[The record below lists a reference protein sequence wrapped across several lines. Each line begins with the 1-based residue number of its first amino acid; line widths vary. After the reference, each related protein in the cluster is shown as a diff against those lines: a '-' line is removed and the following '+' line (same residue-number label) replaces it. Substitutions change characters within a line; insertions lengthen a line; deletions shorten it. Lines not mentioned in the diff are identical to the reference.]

1 MLIKYLKFLKRFLSG
16 KITLNFKSPKYIPI
30 VLFDGQSLTH
40 LKYLLTNY
48 EYNIL
53 EVRPNRI
60 NEIFISVKF
69 ITKFF
74 LNIFISSNKS
84 GKNLITIY
92 SYTVLKMIKP
102 KIVITS
108 IDNHGQF
115 SDLARLLDDEIQFLA
130 VQNANRHDF
139 AINLFKYENRTAKKN
154 INNDLYLPHYFCF
167 GQLEIDDCNFYKYG
181 SIGVANFFHYLN
193 QNKIKL
199 NKNKYDIC
207 LISEPSE
214 GSNAVLNQNSLEEG
228 YGAYFNKLGIIQ
240 LAGFAIKFSRK
251 HKLKFIFASKRAKK
265 TTLVKDSQY
274 NSEMNFYKKYLDKSD
289 FDYLMNNINEKKYF
303 FSSYQAIFESKI
315 AVAAQSTLLRNKI
328 GLNEKILACN
338 LSNFKIYDF
347 PINGVCRINNCNYED
362 FENRLQKILN
372 LSIKDYF
379 YNIDR
384 DKSYIMTFDKELS
397 TIDKIK
403 KKIDIFLKS

>member
-30 VLFDGQSLTH
+30 VLFDGESLTH

-74 LNIFISSNKS
+74 LNIFIISNKS

-139 AINLFKYENRTAKKN
+139 ATNLFKYENRIAKKN

-167 GQLEIDDCNFYKYG
+167 GQLEIDDCNLYKINVKNFYKYG

-207 LISEPSE
+207 LISEVAA
-214 GSNAVLNQNSLEEG
+214 GDNAAFNQNSIEEG
-228 YGAYFNKLGIIQ
+228 FAQI
-240 LAGFAIKFSRK
+240 ASFAIKFSRK
-251 HKLKFIFASKRAKK
+251 HKLKFIFAGKRIKQTA
-265 TTLVKDSQY
+265 LVKDSQY
-274 NSEMNFYKKYLDKSD
+274 DVEINFYKKYLDKSD
-289 FDYLMNNINEKKYF
+289 FDYLMNNLNEKKDF
-303 FSSYQAIFESKI
+303 LSSFQAIFESKI

-338 LSNFKIYDF
+338 LTNFKIYDF
-347 PINGVCRINNCNYED
+347 PINGVCTINNCNYED

-372 LSIKDYF
+372 MSIKDYF

>member
-30 VLFDGQSLTH
+30 VLFDGESLTH

-74 LNIFISSNKS
+74 LNIFIISNKS

-115 SDLARLLDDEIQFLA
+115 SDLARLLDDDIQFLA

-139 AINLFKYENRTAKKN
+139 ASNLHRYENRIEKKN
-154 INNDLYLPHYFCF
+154 INNDFYLPHYFCF
-167 GQLEIDDCNFYKYG
+167 GQKEIDDCNLYKINVKNFYKYG

-207 LISEPSE
+207 LISEPAV
-214 GSNAVLNQNSLEEG
+214 GPNADFNQNSIKEG
-228 YGAYFNKLGIIQ
+228 CAQI
-240 LAGFAIKFSRK
+240 ARFAIKFSRK
-251 HKLKFIFASKRAKK
+251 HKLKFIFASKRIKK
-265 TTLVKDSQY
+265 TDLVKDSQY
-274 NSEMNFYKKYLDKSD
+274 DVEINFYKKYLDKSD
-289 FDYLMNNINEKKYF
+289 FDYLMNNFNEKKHF
-303 FSSYQAIFESKI
+303 LSSFQAIFESKV

-328 GLNEKILACN
+328 GLNEKILSCN
-338 LSNFKIYDF
+338 LTNFKIYDF
-347 PINGVCRINNCNYED
+347 PINGVCTINNCNYED

-372 LSIKDYF
+372 MSIKDYF

>member
-30 VLFDGQSLTH
+30 VLFDGVSLNH

-74 LNIFISSNKS
+74 LNIFIISNKS

-130 VQNANRHDF
+130 VQNANRYDF
-139 AINLFKYENRTAKKN
+139 AINLFKYENRIAKKN

-167 GQLEIDDCNFYKYG
+167 GQLEIDDCNLYKINVKNFYKYG

-207 LISEPSE
+207 LISELSE
-214 GSNAVLNQNSLEEG
+214 GENAAYKHNSMEEG
-228 YGAYFNKLGIIQ
+228 FAQI
-240 LAGFAIKFSRK
+240 ARFAIKFSRK
-251 HKLKFIFASKRAKK
+251 HKLKFIFAGKRIKQTA
-265 TTLVKDSQY
+265 LGKDSY
-274 NSEMNFYKKYLDKSD
+274 DREINFYKKYLDKSD
-289 FDYLMNNINEKKYF
+289 FDYLMNNFNEKKDF
-303 FSSYQAIFESKI
+303 LSSFQAIFESKV

-338 LSNFKIYDF
+338 LTNFKIYDF
-347 PINGVCRINNCNYED
+347 PINGVCTINNCNYED

-372 LSIKDYF
+372 MSIKDYF

>member
-30 VLFDGQSLTH
+30 VLFDGESLTH

-74 LNIFISSNKS
+74 LNIFIISNKS

-130 VQNANRHDF
+130 VQNANRLDF
-139 AINLFKYENRTAKKN
+139 ATNLFKYENRIAKKN

-167 GQLEIDDCNFYKYG
+167 GQLEIDDCNLYKINVKNFYKYG

-207 LISEPSE
+207 LISEPAV
-214 GSNAVLNQNSLEEG
+214 GQNADYNQNSIEEG
-228 YGAYFNKLGIIQ
+228 FAQI
-240 LAGFAIKFSRK
+240 ARFAIKFSRK
-251 HKLKFIFASKRAKK
+251 HKLKFIFAGKRIKQTA
-265 TTLVKDSQY
+265 LVKVSYDS
-274 NSEMNFYKKYLDKSD
+274 EINFYKKYLDKSD
-289 FDYLMNNINEKKYF
+289 FDYLMNNFNEKKDF
-303 FSSYQAIFESKI
+303 FSSFQAIFESKI

-328 GLNEKILACN
+328 GLNEKILSCN
-338 LSNFKIYDF
+338 LTNFKIYDF
-347 PINGVCRINNCNYED
+347 PINGVCTINNCNYED

-372 LSIKDYF
+372 MSIKDYF

>member
-30 VLFDGQSLTH
+30 VLFDGVSLNH

-53 EVRPNRI
+53 EVRPDRI

-74 LNIFISSNKS
+74 LNIFIISNKS

-130 VQNANRHDF
+130 VQNANRLDF
-139 AINLFKYENRTAKKN
+139 ATNLFRYENRIAKKN

-167 GQLEIDDCNFYKYG
+167 GQLEIDDCNLYKINVKNFYKYG

-207 LISEPSE
+207 LIAEPAGGE
-214 GSNAVLNQNSLEEG
+214 NAYYNHNSVEEG
-228 YGAYFNKLGIIQ
+228 FAQI
-240 LAGFAIKFSRK
+240 ARFAIKFSRK
-251 HKLKFIFASKRAKK
+251 HKLKFIFATKRIKK
-265 TTLVKDSQY
+265 TDLVKDSQY
-274 NSEMNFYKKYLDKSD
+274 NSEINYYKKYLDKSD
-289 FDYLMNNINEKKYF
+289 LDYLMNNLNEKKHF
-303 FSSYQAIFESKI
+303 LSSFQAIFESKV

-338 LSNFKIYDF
+338 LTNFKIYDF
-347 PINGVCRINNCNYED
+347 PINGVCTINNCNYED

-372 LSIKDYF
+372 MSIKDYF

>member
-30 VLFDGQSLTH
+30 VLFDGESLTH

-139 AINLFKYENRTAKKN
+139 ATNLFKYENRIAKKN

-167 GQLEIDDCNFYKYG
+167 GQLEIDDCNLYKINVKNFYKYG

-207 LISEPSE
+207 LISEPAV
-214 GSNAVLNQNSLEEG
+214 GQNADFNQNSIEEG
-228 YGAYFNKLGIIQ
+228 FAQI
-240 LAGFAIKFSRK
+240 ARFAIKFSRK
-251 HKLKFIFASKRAKK
+251 HKLKFIFAGKRIKQTA
-265 TTLVKDSQY
+265 LVKDSY
-274 NSEMNFYKKYLDKSD
+274 DSEINFYKKYLDKSD
-289 FDYLMNNINEKKYF
+289 FDYLMNNLNEKKHF
-303 FSSYQAIFESKI
+303 LSSFQAIFESKV
-315 AVAAQSTLLRNKI
+315 AVAAQSTLLRYKI
-328 GLNEKILACN
+328 GLNEKILSCN
-338 LSNFKIYDF
+338 LTNFKIYDF
-347 PINGVCRINNCNYED
+347 PINGVCTINNCNYED

-372 LSIKDYF
+372 MSIKDYF

>member
-30 VLFDGQSLTH
+30 VLFDGESLNH

-74 LNIFISSNKS
+74 LNIFIISNKS

-139 AINLFKYENRTAKKN
+139 AINLFKYENRIAKKN

-167 GQLEIDDCNFYKYG
+167 GQLEIDDCNLYKINVKNFYKYG

-207 LISEPSE
+207 LISEPAV
-214 GSNAVLNQNSLEEG
+214 GQNADFNQNSIEEG
-228 YGAYFNKLGIIQ
+228 FAQI
-240 LAGFAIKFSRK
+240 ARFAIKFSRK
-251 HKLKFIFASKRAKK
+251 HKLKFIFAGKRIKQTA
-265 TTLVKDSQY
+265 LVNDSY
-274 NSEMNFYKKYLDKSD
+274 DSEINFYKKYLDKSD
-289 FDYLMNNINEKKYF
+289 FDYLMNNLNEKKDF
-303 FSSYQAIFESKI
+303 LSSFQAIFESKV

-338 LSNFKIYDF
+338 LTNFKIYDF
-347 PINGVCRINNCNYED
+347 PINGVCTINNCNYED

-372 LSIKDYF
+372 MSIKDYF

>member
-30 VLFDGQSLTH
+30 VLFDGESLTH

-74 LNIFISSNKS
+74 LNIFIISNKS

-130 VQNANRHDF
+130 VQNANRQDF
-139 AINLFKYENRTAKKN
+139 AINLFRYENRIAKKN
-154 INNDLYLPHYFCF
+154 INTDFYLPHYFCF
-167 GQLEIDDCNFYKYG
+167 GQLEIDDCNLYKINVKNFYKYG

-207 LISEPSE
+207 LIAEPAE
-214 GSNAVLNQNSLEEG
+214 GVDAGFNENSMEEG
-228 YGAYFNKLGIIQ
+228 FAQI
-240 LAGFAIKFSRK
+240 ARFAIKFSRK
-251 HKLKFIFASKRAKK
+251 HKLKFIFASRRIKK
-265 TTLVKDSQY
+265 TDLVKDSQY
-274 NSEMNFYKKYLDKSD
+274 NSEINFYKKYLNKSD
-289 FDYLMNNINEKKYF
+289 FDYLMNNLNEKKHF
-303 FSSYQAIFESKI
+303 LSSFQAIFESKI

-328 GLNEKILACN
+328 GLNEKILSCN
-338 LSNFKIYDF
+338 LTNFKIYDF
-347 PINGVCRINNCNYED
+347 PINGVCTINNCNYED

-372 LSIKDYF
+372 MSIKDYF

-384 DKSYIMTFDKELS
+384 DKSYIVAFDKELS

>member
-1 MLIKYLKFLKRFLSG
+1 MLIKYLKFLKQFLSG

-30 VLFDGQSLTH
+30 VLFDGVSLTH

-139 AINLFKYENRTAKKN
+139 ATNLFKYENRIAKKN
-154 INNDLYLPHYFCF
+154 INNNLYLPHYFCF
-167 GQLEIDDCNFYKYG
+167 GQLEIDDCNLYKINVKNFYKHG

-207 LISEPSE
+207 LISEPAE
-214 GSNAVLNQNSLEEG
+214 GVDAYFNQNSMEEG
-228 YGAYFNKLGIIQ
+228 FAQI
-240 LAGFAIKFSRK
+240 ARFAIKFSRK
-251 HKLKFIFASKRAKK
+251 HKLKFIFASKRIKK
-265 TTLVKDSQY
+265 KALVKNSQY
-274 NSEMNFYKKYLDKSD
+274 DSEINFYKKYLDKSD
-289 FDYLMNNINEKKYF
+289 FDYLMNNFNERKDF
-303 FSSYQAIFESKI
+303 LSSFQPIFESKI

-328 GLNEKILACN
+328 GLNEKILSCN
-338 LSNFKIYDF
+338 LTNFKIYDF
-347 PINGVCRINNCNYED
+347 PINGVCTINNCNYED

-372 LSIKDYF
+372 MSIKDYF

-384 DKSYIMTFDKELS
+384 DKSYIVAFDKELS

>member
-30 VLFDGQSLTH
+30 VLFDGETLTH

-74 LNIFISSNKS
+74 LNIFITSNKS

-115 SDLARLLDDEIQFLA
+115 SDLARLLDDEIKFLA

-139 AINLFKYENRTAKKN
+139 ATNLFKYENRIAKKN
-154 INNDLYLPHYFCF
+154 INNDFYLPHYFCF
-167 GQLEIDDCNFYKYG
+167 GQLEIDDCNLYKINVKNFYKYG

-207 LISEPSE
+207 LIAEPAE
-214 GSNAVLNQNSLEEG
+214 GENAYYNHNSVEEG
-228 YGAYFNKLGIIQ
+228 FAQI
-240 LAGFAIKFSRK
+240 ARFAIKFSRK
-251 HKLKFIFASKRAKK
+251 HKLKFIFATKRIKK
-265 TTLVKDSQY
+265 TDLVKDSQHS
-274 NSEMNFYKKYLDKSD
+274 SEINYYKKYLDKSD
-289 FDYLMNNINEKKYF
+289 FDYLMNNLNEKKDF
-303 FSSYQAIFESKI
+303 FSSFQAIFESKI
-315 AVAAQSTLLRNKI
+315 AVATQSTLLRSKI
-328 GLNEKILACN
+328 ALNEKILSCN
-338 LSNFKIYDF
+338 LTNFKMYDF
-347 PINGVCRINNCNYED
+347 PINGVCTINNCNYED

-372 LSIKDYF
+372 MSIKDYF

>member
-1 MLIKYLKFLKRFLSG
+1 
-16 KITLNFKSPKYIPI
+16 
-30 VLFDGQSLTH
+30 
-40 LKYLLTNY
+40 
-48 EYNIL
+48 
-53 EVRPNRI
+53 
-60 NEIFISVKF
+60 
-69 ITKFF
+69 
-74 LNIFISSNKS
+74 
-84 GKNLITIY
+84 
-92 SYTVLKMIKP
+92 MIKP

-139 AINLFKYENRTAKKN
+139 ATNLFEYENRIAKKN
-154 INNDLYLPHYFCF
+154 INNNFYLPHYFCF
-167 GQLEIDDCNFYKYG
+167 GQLEIDDCNLYKINVKNFYKYG

-207 LISEPSE
+207 LISEPAE
-214 GSNAVLNQNSLEEG
+214 GGDAAFNQNSMEEG
-228 YGAYFNKLGIIQ
+228 FAQI
-240 LAGFAIKFSRK
+240 ARFAIKFSRK
-251 HKLKFIFASKRAKK
+251 HKLKFIFANKRIKK
-265 TTLVKDSQY
+265 TALVKDSQY
-274 NSEMNFYKKYLDKSD
+274 NSEINYYKKYLDKSD
-289 FDYLMNNINEKKYF
+289 FDYLMNNLNEKKD
-303 FSSYQAIFESKI
+303 FSASFQAIFESKI

-328 GLNEKILACN
+328 GLNEKILSCN
-338 LSNFKIYDF
+338 LTNFKIYDF
-347 PINGVCRINNCNYED
+347 PINGVCTINNCNYED

-372 LSIKDYF
+372 MSIKDYF

-403 KKIDIFLKS
+403 KKIDISLKS

>member
-1 MLIKYLKFLKRFLSG
+1 MLIKYLEFLKRFLSG

-30 VLFDGQSLTH
+30 VLFDGVSLTH

-60 NEIFISVKF
+60 NAIFISVKF

-74 LNIFISSNKS
+74 LNIFKSSNKS

-115 SDLARLLDDEIQFLA
+115 SDLARLLDDDIQFLA
-130 VQNANRHDF
+130 VQNSNRHDF
-139 AINLFKYENRTAKKN
+139 ASNLHRYENRIAKKN

-167 GQLEIDDCNFYKYG
+167 GQLEIDDCNLYKINVKNFYKYG

-207 LISEPSE
+207 LISEPSVGE
-214 GSNAVLNQNSLEEG
+214 NAAFNQNSMEEG
-228 YGAYFNKLGIIQ
+228 FAQI
-240 LAGFAIKFSRK
+240 ARFAIKFSRK
-251 HKLKFIFASKRAKK
+251 HKLKFIFAGKRIRQTALGK
-265 TTLVKDSQY
+265 VSYD
-274 NSEMNFYKKYLDKSD
+274 NEINFYKKYLDKSD
-289 FDYLMNNINEKKYF
+289 FDYLMNNLNEKKNF
-303 FSSYQAIFESKI
+303 LSSFQAIFESKV

-328 GLNEKILACN
+328 GLNEKILSCN
-338 LSNFKIYDF
+338 LTNFKIYDF
-347 PINGVCRINNCNYED
+347 PINGVCTINNCNYED

-372 LSIKDYF
+372 MSIKDYF

>member
-1 MLIKYLKFLKRFLSG
+1 MLIKYLKFLKQFLSG

-30 VLFDGQSLTH
+30 VLFDGESLNH

-74 LNIFISSNKS
+74 LNIFIISNKS

-139 AINLFKYENRTAKKN
+139 ATNLYKYENRIAKKN

-167 GQLEIDDCNFYKYG
+167 GQLEIDDCNLYKINVKNFYKYG

-207 LISEPSE
+207 LISEPAE
-214 GSNAVLNQNSLEEG
+214 GVDADFNQNSMEEG
-228 YGAYFNKLGIIQ
+228 FAQI
-240 LAGFAIKFSRK
+240 ARFAIKFSRK
-251 HKLKFIFASKRAKK
+251 HKLKFIFAGKSKKK
-265 TTLVKDSQY
+265 TALEKKQY
-274 NSEMNFYKKYLDKSD
+274 NSEINCYKKYLDKSD
-289 FDYLMNNINEKKYF
+289 FDYLMNNLNEKKD
-303 FSSYQAIFESKI
+303 FSASFQAIFESKI

-328 GLNEKILACN
+328 GLNEKILSCN
-338 LSNFKIYDF
+338 LTNFKIYDF
-347 PINGVCRINNCNYED
+347 PINGVCTINNCNYED

-372 LSIKDYF
+372 MSIKDYF

>member
-30 VLFDGQSLTH
+30 VLFDGESLNH

-74 LNIFISSNKS
+74 LNIFIISNKS

-154 INNDLYLPHYFCF
+154 INNDFYLPHYFCF
-167 GQLEIDDCNFYKYG
+167 GQLEIDDCNLYKINVKNFYKYG

-207 LISEPSE
+207 LISEPAV
-214 GSNAVLNQNSLEEG
+214 GQNADYNQNSIEEG
-228 YGAYFNKLGIIQ
+228 FAQI
-240 LAGFAIKFSRK
+240 ARFAIKFSRK
-251 HKLKFIFASKRAKK
+251 HKLKFIFATKRIKK
-265 TTLVKDSQY
+265 TDLVKAPY
-274 NSEMNFYKKYLDKSD
+274 HSEINYYKKYLDKSD
-289 FDYLMNNINEKKYF
+289 FDYLMNNFNEKKD
-303 FSSYQAIFESKI
+303 FSSSFQAIFESKV
-315 AVAAQSTLLRNKI
+315 AVGVQSTLLRNKI
-328 GLNEKILACN
+328 GHNEKILSCN
-338 LSNFKIYDF
+338 LTNFKIYDF
-347 PINGVCRINNCNYED
+347 PINGVCTINNCNYED
-362 FENRLQKILN
+362 LENRLQKILN
-372 LSIKDYF
+372 MSIKDYF
-379 YNIDR
+379 SNIDR

>member
-30 VLFDGQSLTH
+30 VLFDGESLNH

-74 LNIFISSNKS
+74 LNIFIISNKS

-139 AINLFKYENRTAKKN
+139 ATNLFKYENRIAKKN
-154 INNDLYLPHYFCF
+154 INNDFYLPHYFCF
-167 GQLEIDDCNFYKYG
+167 GQLEIDDCNLYKINVKNFYKYG

-207 LISEPSE
+207 LISEPAV
-214 GSNAVLNQNSLEEG
+214 GQNADVNQNSIEEG
-228 YGAYFNKLGIIQ
+228 FAQI
-240 LAGFAIKFSRK
+240 ARFAIKFSRK
-251 HKLKFIFASKRAKK
+251 HKLKFIFASKRIKK
-265 TTLVKDSQY
+265 TALVKDSQY
-274 NSEMNFYKKYLDKSD
+274 NSEINYYKKYLDKSD
-289 FDYLMNNINEKKYF
+289 FDYLMNNFNEKKDF
-303 FSSYQAIFESKI
+303 LSSFQAIFESKI

-328 GLNEKILACN
+328 GLNEKILSCN
-338 LSNFKIYDF
+338 LTNFKIYDF
-347 PINGVCRINNCNYED
+347 PINGVCTINNCNYED

-372 LSIKDYF
+372 MSIKDYF

-384 DKSYIMTFDKELS
+384 DKSYIVAFDKELS

>member
-1 MLIKYLKFLKRFLSG
+1 MLIKYLKFLKKFLSG

-30 VLFDGQSLTH
+30 VLFDGESLTH

-139 AINLFKYENRTAKKN
+139 AINLFKYENRIAKKN

-167 GQLEIDDCNFYKYG
+167 GQLEIDDCNLYKINVKNFYKYG
-181 SIGVANFFHYLN
+181 SIGVANSFHYLN

-207 LISEPSE
+207 LISEPAE
-214 GSNAVLNQNSLEEG
+214 GVDAAYNQNSMEEG
-228 YGAYFNKLGIIQ
+228 FAQI
-240 LAGFAIKFSRK
+240 ARFAIKFSRK
-251 HKLKFIFASKRAKK
+251 HKLKFIFAGKRIKQTA
-265 TTLVKDSQY
+265 LVKDSY
-274 NSEMNFYKKYLDKSD
+274 DSEINFYKKYLDKSD
-289 FDYLMNNINEKKYF
+289 FDYLMNNFNEKKNF
-303 FSSYQAIFESKI
+303 FSSFQAIFESKI

-328 GLNEKILACN
+328 GLNEKILSCN
-338 LSNFKIYDF
+338 LTNFKIYDF
-347 PINGVCRINNCNYED
+347 PINGVCTINNCNYED

-372 LSIKDYF
+372 MSIKDYF

>member
-1 MLIKYLKFLKRFLSG
+1 MLIKYLEFLKRFLSG

-30 VLFDGQSLTH
+30 VLFDGESLTH

-74 LNIFISSNKS
+74 LNIFIISNKS

-139 AINLFKYENRTAKKN
+139 ATNLFKYENRIAKKN
-154 INNDLYLPHYFCF
+154 INNDFYLPHYFCF
-167 GQLEIDDCNFYKYG
+167 GQLEIDDCNLYKINVKNFYKYG

-207 LISEPSE
+207 LISEPAE
-214 GSNAVLNQNSLEEG
+214 GVNADFNHNSMEEG
-228 YGAYFNKLGIIQ
+228 FAQI
-240 LAGFAIKFSRK
+240 ARFAIKFSRK
-251 HKLKFIFASKRAKK
+251 HKLKFIFAGKRIKQTA
-265 TTLVKDSQY
+265 LVKDPHY
-274 NSEMNFYKKYLDKSD
+274 DVEINFYKKYLDKSD
-289 FDYLMNNINEKKYF
+289 FDYLMNNLNEKKD
-303 FSSYQAIFESKI
+303 FSGSFQAIFESKI

-328 GLNEKILACN
+328 GLNEKILSCN
-338 LSNFKIYDF
+338 LTNFKIYDF
-347 PINGVCRINNCNYED
+347 PINGVCTINNCNYED

-372 LSIKDYF
+372 MSIKDYF

>member
-30 VLFDGQSLTH
+30 VLFDGESLNH

-74 LNIFISSNKS
+74 LNIFIISNKS

-139 AINLFKYENRTAKKN
+139 ATNLFKYENRIAKKN

-167 GQLEIDDCNFYKYG
+167 GQLEIDDCNLYKINVKNFYKYG

-207 LISEPSE
+207 LISEPSV
-214 GSNAVLNQNSLEEG
+214 GDNAALKQNSIEEG
-228 YGAYFNKLGIIQ
+228 YGQVAE
-240 LAGFAIKFSRK
+240 FAIKFSRK
-251 HKLKFIFASKRAKK
+251 HKLKFIFAGKRIKQTA
-265 TTLVKDSQY
+265 LVKVSYDS
-274 NSEMNFYKKYLDKSD
+274 EINFYKKYLDKSD
-289 FDYLMNNINEKKYF
+289 FDYLMNNFNEKKDF
-303 FSSYQAIFESKI
+303 FSSFQAIFESKI

-328 GLNEKILACN
+328 GLNEKILSCN
-338 LSNFKIYDF
+338 LTNFKIYDF
-347 PINGVCRINNCNYED
+347 PINGVCTINNCNYED

-372 LSIKDYF
+372 MSIKDYF

>member
-30 VLFDGQSLTH
+30 VLFDGESLTH

-74 LNIFISSNKS
+74 LNIFITSNKS

-139 AINLFKYENRTAKKN
+139 ATNLFKYENRIAKKN
-154 INNDLYLPHYFCF
+154 INNDFYLPHYFCF
-167 GQLEIDDCNFYKYG
+167 GQLEIDDCNLYKINVKNFYKYG
-181 SIGVANFFHYLN
+181 SIGVANSFHYLN

-207 LISEPSE
+207 LISEPAV
-214 GSNAVLNQNSLEEG
+214 GQNADFNQNSIEEG
-228 YGAYFNKLGIIQ
+228 FAQI
-240 LAGFAIKFSRK
+240 ARFAIKFSRK
-251 HKLKFIFASKRAKK
+251 HKLKFIFAGKRIKQTA
-265 TTLVKDSQY
+265 LVKDSY
-274 NSEMNFYKKYLDKSD
+274 DSEINFYKKYLDKSD
-289 FDYLMNNINEKKYF
+289 FDYLMNNFNEKKDF
-303 FSSYQAIFESKI
+303 FSSFQAIFESKI

-338 LSNFKIYDF
+338 LTNFKIYDF
-347 PINGVCRINNCNYED
+347 PINGVCTINNCNYED

-372 LSIKDYF
+372 MSIKDYF